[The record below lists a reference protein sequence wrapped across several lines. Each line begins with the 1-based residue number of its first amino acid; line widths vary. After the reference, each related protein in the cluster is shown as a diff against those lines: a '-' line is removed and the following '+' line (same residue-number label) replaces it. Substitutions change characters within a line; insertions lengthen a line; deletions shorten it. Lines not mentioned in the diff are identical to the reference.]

1 MYDHGNTL
9 SDNALRTPLHV
20 TAITGNA
27 EIASHLL
34 LHNANC
40 DVTDEHKWTP
50 LMNACVMGHAQ
61 VCQLL
66 LERGKAEV
74 DHADDEGV
82 TALYLAA
89 QEGHAEVCAM
99 LLRHNADS
107 CKTNDDAWRPL
118 HIAAQNGHLDTVKL
132 LTDIKQRDVIDA
144 KTSTGVTPLY
154 LAVQEG
160 RSEVVRLLMERGA
173 NPDVETSEGVTA
185 IHVAVQNGH
194 EDIVKLLLKTAKNVL
209 REVSRVCRLQHN
221 HLSIA
226 LSSSRSRTER
236 RPCTWRRNSVSM
248 EF

>member
-1 MYDHGNTL
+1 
-9 SDNALRTPLHV
+9 
-20 TAITGNA
+20 
-27 EIASHLL
+27 
-34 LHNANC
+34 
-40 DVTDEHKWTP
+40 
-50 LMNACVMGHAQ
+50 MNACVMGHAH

-66 LERGKAEV
+66 LEGGKAEV

-209 REVSRVCRLQHN
+209 REVSHACRLQHN
-221 HLSIA
+221 HLSQLLSPPPDRGRSDVRVLGVA
-226 LSSSRSRTER
+226 TRFRWNSESSSRVGRPSANQQRSRQQR
-236 RPCTWRRNSVSM
+236 VLRSARCHSVRPH
-248 EF
+248 